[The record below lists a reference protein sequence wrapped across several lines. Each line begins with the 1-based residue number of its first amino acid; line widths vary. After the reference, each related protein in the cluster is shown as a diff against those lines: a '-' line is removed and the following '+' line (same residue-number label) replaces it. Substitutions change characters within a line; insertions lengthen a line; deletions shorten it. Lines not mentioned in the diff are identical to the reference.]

1 MATFTE
7 KILYGKLIFFS
18 AAETEQTLTFRLISS
33 PPYCGFTM
41 VETLYESF
49 RMSLLIGVDCNKDLT
64 TNSQLFR
71 HLHAVLNPIKPAGS
85 ILLVVNLNL
94 SYF

>member
-49 RMSLLIGVDCNKDLT
+49 RMSLLLGVDYNKDLT
-64 TNSQLFR
+64 INSQLFR